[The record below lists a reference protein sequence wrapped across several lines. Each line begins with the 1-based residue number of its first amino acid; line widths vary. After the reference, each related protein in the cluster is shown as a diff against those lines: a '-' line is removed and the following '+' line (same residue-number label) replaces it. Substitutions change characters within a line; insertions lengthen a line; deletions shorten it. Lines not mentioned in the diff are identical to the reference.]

1 MDFSDRFG
9 QRLRRAREI
18 RKMTQK
24 EVAERVG
31 LPPSL
36 ISHFE
41 NGTRCPAFE
50 NMRRLALS
58 MQVSADYLLGIS
70 EVMEMRL
77 ESSEYD
83 ISALTLANRDLVVA
97 IIQVLLQQQRR
108 EDV

>member
-24 EVAERVG
+24 EVAERAG

-41 NGTRCPAFE
+41 NGTRSPAFE
-50 NMRRLALS
+50 NLRRLALN

-70 EVMEMRL
+70 ESMEMRL
-77 ESSEYD
+77 GSSEHD
-83 ISALTLANRDLVVA
+83 INALTLANRELIVA